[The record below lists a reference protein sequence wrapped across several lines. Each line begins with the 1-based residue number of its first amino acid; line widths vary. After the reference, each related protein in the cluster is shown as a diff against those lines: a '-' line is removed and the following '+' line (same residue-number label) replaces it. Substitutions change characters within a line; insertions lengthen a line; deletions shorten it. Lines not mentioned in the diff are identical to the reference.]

1 MIIELRKAG
10 KIVELEIMGR
20 KLRKALDYANSRGFK
35 KVVIVGEKELNE
47 GKVTLKDMITGE
59 QKLVGID
66 ELSNL

>member
-1 MIIELRKAG
+1 
-10 KIVELEIMGR
+10 MGR

-35 KVVIVGEKELNE
+35 KVVIVGEKELKE

-59 QKLVGID
+59 QKLISID